1 MVDLLSRATREE
13 GVEEH
18 PWGGGAAAQRPLWE
32 SRERKGDA
40 WLKGEPPPLL
50 ALLGEEG
57 IFQGKGLGWY
67 LRLEEAGSQISSC
80 AAAGLFWR
88 GWVMKSCSSGEK
100 GGSGGF

>member
-32 SRERKGDA
+32 SRERKGAA

-57 IFQGKGLGWY
+57 IFQGKGLGGY